1 MIEFLQDLLKIRSIS
16 PKDMGCFDLI
26 EEELVK
32 HDFNEVKIS
41 IGENC
46 LLGAN
51 AGIGISLGNNCIV
64 EAGLYVTSGTKVHIM
79 DAENKASKVVK
90 AKDISGESNLLFM
103 RDSVSGKVI
112 AKENHRKSSLNKEL
126 HKND

>member
-1 MIEFLQDLLKIRSIS
+1 
-16 PKDMGCFDLI
+16 
-26 EEELVK
+26 
-32 HDFNEVKIS
+32 
-41 IGENC
+41 
-46 LLGAN
+46 
-51 AGIGISLGNNCIV
+51 
-64 EAGLYVTSGTKVHIM
+64 M

-112 AKENHRKSSLNKEL
+112 AKENQRKSSLNKEL